1 MLIDTSNPTATG
13 ALPATVTITAWD
25 DPLVEAHGFGPRH
38 PYIEGV
44 WAGVLGPSATLA
56 YRRLG
61 ALVEL
66 GITDIDIDVVD
77 LSVSLGLGE
86 GTGRNALI
94 TRTLNRLVAFGAA
107 RWERDGRYALRRA
120 LAPLPEHRLRRLS
133 HSARLFHEAQT
144 RR

>member
-1 MLIDTSNPTATG
+1 MLTAEPATATG
-13 ALPATVTITAWD
+13 ALPATITLVGWD
-25 DPLVEAHGFGPRH
+25 DPLVETHGFGPRH

-44 WAGVLGPSATLA
+44 WAGILGPSATLA

-61 ALVEL
+61 PLVEL
-66 GITDIDIDVVD
+66 RVDPVDIDVVD
-77 LSVSLGLGE
+77 LAVSLGLGE

-94 TRTLNRLVAFGAA
+94 TRTLQRLVAFGAA
-107 RWERDGRYALRRA
+107 RWEPDGSYALRRA

-133 HSARLFHEAQT
+133 ASARAFHDAQT

>member
-1 MLIDTSNPTATG
+1 MLTQTTPPATG
-13 ALPATVTITAWD
+13 ALPATITVTAWD
-25 DPLVEAHGFGPRH
+25 DPLVEAHGFAPRH

-44 WAGVLGPSATLA
+44 WAGILGPSATLA

-66 GITDIDIDVVD
+66 GLADIDIDVVD

-107 RWERDGRYALRRA
+107 RWEPDGRYALRRA
-120 LAPLPEHRLRRLS
+120 LAPLPEHRARRLS

-144 RR
+144 GR